1 MAARHVGRHSD
12 KGEMGPRG
20 SEPHYVVTPGKIM
33 CAPAIFA
40 DGFPGNPAKPKMRG
54 NAKEMGTSQFP
65 LSKKNEMNNGPYKAF
80 GIRGENQ
87 NGKGGKKGLGD

>member
-1 MAARHVGRHSD
+1 MAARHVGPKSAS
-12 KGEMGPRG
+12 GGQSARG
-20 SEPHYVVTPGKIM
+20 SEPHFVLTPGKIM

-40 DGFPGNPAKPKMRG
+40 DGFPGSPPKPKLRG
-54 NAKEMGTSQFP
+54 NAKEMGSSHYP
-65 LSKKNEMNNGPYKAF
+65 LSAKNESNSGPYKAF